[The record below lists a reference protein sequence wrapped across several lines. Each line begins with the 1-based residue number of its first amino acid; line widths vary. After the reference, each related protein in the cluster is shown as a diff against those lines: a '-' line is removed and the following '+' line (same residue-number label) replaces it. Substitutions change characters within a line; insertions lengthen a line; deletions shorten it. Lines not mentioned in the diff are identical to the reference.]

1 MEVVLALLAA
11 GTYGMADYCGGRAA
25 RSISAIAVT
34 LVGQFAALIVLGAIA
49 ILSGVPVP
57 PLNDWVWGGV
67 AGILG
72 STGLLMFYR
81 AMGSG
86 FMTVVAPISAVV
98 TAAIPVIVGLVS
110 GERPSGQALIAMPL
124 AIVAIALVSDVLGP
138 HHRRAPRSIILMAV
152 VAGIGF
158 GFIFVVLHH
167 VSSTSGI
174 WPVVAMRTVS
184 VPYMFIVTRL
194 TKTSIRQA
202 MPHKWLVFAS
212 GIMDSGANALYA
224 LAVRM
229 GLMSVVAVIIAL
241 YPASTLML
249 ATGLDKERIHRPQAV
264 GLVMAAVALVLI
276 TLG

>member
-1 MEVVLALLAA
+1 MEIVLALIAA
-11 GTYGMADYCGGRAA
+11 GMYGTADYCGGRAS
-25 RSISAIAVT
+25 RSISSLAVT
-34 LVGQFAALIVLGAIA
+34 LVGQFAALIVLGGIA

-72 STGLLMFYR
+72 STGLLIFYR
-81 AMGSG
+81 VMGSG

-98 TAAIPVIVGLVS
+98 TAAIPVVVGLIS
-110 GERPSGQALIAMPL
+110 GERPSVQALLAMPL

-138 HHRRAPRSIILMAV
+138 HHRRAPGSVILMAIV
-152 VAGIGF
+152 SGVGF

-174 WPVVAMRTVS
+174 WPIVAMRVSS
-184 VPYMFIVTRL
+184 VPYMFIVSRVTR
-194 TKTSIRQA
+194 TSIRQA

-212 GIMDSGANALYA
+212 GVMDSGANALYA
-224 LAVRM
+224 LAVRL

-264 GLVMAAVALVLI
+264 GLVLAVVALVLI